1 MSTDAKTTPSNA
13 PSTSSSSLG
22 GVFVKI
28 LLVLIVLALG
38 VVGALYAAGGNEIQ
52 LVVTKEI
59 SAKKKDI
66 YKLMTDPESVKKWV
80 EGVKKIEPLGDITEH
95 KTGARSKITVEVEGT
110 EIEMEDEVTFA
121 RTDHETEIKMTSEM
135 FDVVQRFKLDFK
147 DGAGLSSEIV
157 VLTQTYKCKFKGM
170 YRLMAPFAKTAIE
183 EQLNKNLEA
192 LKKLAEGEGEDGA
205 DDKEK
210 ADDKAEA
217 KSKKKSDSK

>member
-1 MSTDAKTTPSNA
+1 MSTEEKTTPAS
-13 PSTSSSSLG
+13 PSRSLG
-22 GVFVKI
+22 GLFVKI
-28 LLVLIVLALG
+28 LLVLLVLAVG
-38 VVGALYAAGGNEIQ
+38 AVGALYAAGGNEIQ
-52 LVVTKEI
+52 LVATKEI

-66 YKLMTDPESVKKWV
+66 YKLLTDPESVKKWV

-121 RTDHETEIKMTSEM
+121 RTDHETEIKMTSDM

-183 EQLNKNLEA
+183 DQLNKNLDA
-192 LKKLAEGEGEDGA
+192 LKKLAESEGEENA
-205 DDKEK
+205 DDKDD
-210 ADDKAEA
+210 ADGKDDA
-217 KSKKKSDSK
+217 KSKKKSDGK